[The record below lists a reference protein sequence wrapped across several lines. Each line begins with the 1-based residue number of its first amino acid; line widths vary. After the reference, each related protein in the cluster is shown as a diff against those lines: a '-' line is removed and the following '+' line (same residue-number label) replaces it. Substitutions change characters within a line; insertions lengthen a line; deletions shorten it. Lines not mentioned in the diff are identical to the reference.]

1 MTTVLLTGFEPF
13 AAAAVNPSWQAAQL
27 VASSWAGSERVIA
40 VELPVAF
47 ARSGAALRAALDEHR
62 PDLVI
67 AVGLAEGRAAVTPE
81 RVALNIDDA
90 RIPDNDGDAPIDEP
104 IDPDGPAARFTSL
117 PVKAIVSAL
126 SEAGVPAS
134 LSNTAGTYVCN
145 HVMYELMRELESR
158 PGSRGGFIHVP
169 ATPELGADAVPTLEL
184 EQIADGIRVAV
195 IESLAHDSDLRL
207 PGGAIH

>member
-1 MTTVLLTGFEPF
+1 MTSVLLTGFEPF
-13 AAAAVNPSWQAAQL
+13 AGAALNPSWGAVRL
-27 VASSWAGSERVIA
+27 VAQSWAGPERVIA

-47 ARSGAALRAALDEHR
+47 ARSGSVLRAALDEHR

-90 RIPDNDGDAPIDEP
+90 RIPDNDGDSPLDEP
-104 IDPDGPAARFTSL
+104 IDPDGPAARFSSL

-126 SEAGVPAS
+126 GEAGIPAT

-145 HVMYELMRELESR
+145 HVMYELMRELETR

-169 ATPELGADAVPTLEL
+169 ATPELGTADVPTLEL

-195 IESLAHDSDLRL
+195 ITSLSHDEDLRL